1 MLRISNLL
9 ASVAAPLLTVIVL
22 TACGGGGDD
31 SPVSKASFDQT
42 APAGSLTVQAGQTE
56 AAGSIHSVSHQ
67 VGNKLS
73 RVSISAKITNAR
85 SSAGATAAGT
95 RWVLREDG
103 NIVAQGPLSSAPA
116 AGAST
121 SATYEIAVTG
131 GATVSIE
138 ITGHVTGPAGTTLQ
152 WDGATLSMAVS
163 PV

>member
-9 ASVAAPLLTVIVL
+9 ASVVAPLLTVVLL
-22 TACGGGGDD
+22 TACGGGEDD
-31 SPVSKASFDQT
+31 SPVSRASFEQT
-42 APAGSLTVQAGQTE
+42 APAGSLTVQAGQAE
-56 AAGSIHSVSHQ
+56 ATASIHSVSHQ

-85 SSAGATAAGT
+85 AAGATAAGT

-103 NIVAQGPLSSAPA
+103 NVIAQGPLSAAPA
-116 AGAST
+116 AGATT
-121 SATYEIAVTG
+121 SATYEINVTG

-138 ITGHVTGPAGTTLQ
+138 ITGHVTGPAGTVLQ
-152 WDGATLSMAVS
+152 WDGATLSLSVA